1 MKYTLLPVYYISQQ
15 PSTTSYFKV
24 PLMCSDYIYGKTPNA
39 GDPDLLLAEGSSLGY
54 TDPKNM
60 YKEIYNALKFNPF
73 KCRDYYLSTGAD
85 DFDLIPEVIKAFNGS
100 YSINNTNFGGCYVP
114 NTVDSDHLVGYNNL
128 STEFGDVRGTNGLTQ
143 LGILNPYL
151 NLLSLMSPYR
161 ELEENDGFIYRF
173 CVGPESYINKGYL
186 NFSGFKTHQGN
197 FRWCVVK
204 LYVYHTE
211 EIVESI
217 NVWRYFWYIKIEGYT
232 ASGTETQSLLLR
244 YQGLELPEKIYDTDD
259 PNGTNQPNGN
269 EGGDGEDDGDGDNI
283 PPPDL
288 PTIDVTALGGIKLYR
303 CSNTDIAAL
312 FAYLFSHDPGD
323 AVLKWFTNPIQ
334 SIMACYYLP
343 YPVPVITG
351 QNITVLGLDTG
362 VSAYKAEP
370 WTKWDLGACQLKY
383 GFENQFLDYS
393 PFSKL
398 KIYLPFI
405 GVRDLNIDECVG
417 KSIGV
422 VYEFDNISGAC
433 VAFVTVNST
442 VRYSFTGSCA
452 IGIPIAQSNWGQFYM
467 AAATTAASMLSGG
480 VAGAAGAIAQG
491 SGVGGVALGAA
502 SGAVE
507 AGGGLSGLS
516 AKPTISR
523 SGAVSGAGAAL
534 GIEHPFLIVER
545 PDKANVS
552 NPRPVIGVPSGRT
565 LSLGSLSGYNIIEHV
580 HLSGI
585 AATGPELEEIER
597 LLYEGV
603 MF

>member
-1 MKYTLLPVYYISQQ
+1 MKYTLLPVYWYSQYPDIIS
-15 PSTTSYFKV
+15 TFKC
-24 PLMCSDYIYGKTPNA
+24 PLICSDYIYNLMPAA
-39 GDPDLLLAEGSSLGY
+39 GDNDYLLAEGSALGY
-54 TDPKNM
+54 LDLNNAYT
-60 YKEIYNALKFNPF
+60 EIRNALKFNPF
-73 KCRDYYLSTGAD
+73 KFREYYLNSVAVEHPIPTA
-85 DFDLIPEVIKAFNGS
+85 LIEAFNGS
-100 YSINNTNFGGCYVP
+100 WSTNNTNFTGIWCP
-114 NTVDSDHLVGYNNL
+114 QEMNENHLIGYCDL
-128 STEFGDVRGTNGLTQ
+128 SGQDLKGTNGINVTTSF
-143 LGILNPYL
+143 LGA
-151 NLLSLMSPYR
+151 LSAISGYR
-161 ELEENDGFIYRF
+161 ELSANDGIMYRF
-173 CVGPESYINKGYL
+173 NVMPLAYIEDGKINVEALKKH
-186 NFSGFKTHQGN
+186 NGN
-197 FRWCVVK
+197 YRYCICK
-204 LYVYHTE
+204 IYVYYVDT
-211 EIVESI
+211 VD
-217 NVWRYFWYIKIEGYT
+217 NDVTTRRFYWYIKLENYT
-232 ASGTETQSLLLR
+232 CSNTESNRLALYYNGMDLD
-244 YQGLELPEKIYDTDD
+244 KVYDTDD
-259 PNGTNQPNGN
+259 PNGTNQPNDN
-269 EGGDGEDDGDGDNI
+269 EGGNGDDDGDGDDI
-283 PPPDL
+283 PVPDL

-312 FAYLFSHDPGD
+312 FNYLFSHDPGD

-343 YPVPVITG
+343 YPVNPIG
-351 QNITVLGLDTG
+351 GEHITVLGLDTG
-362 VSAYKAEP
+362 VGAYKAEP
-370 WTKWDLGACQLKY
+370 WTKWDLRACKLNY

-433 VAFVTVNST
+433 VAFVTVNGT